1 MKDANIRFLGLCAMV
16 TLVRIN
22 GCLTIFFV
30 NEITNSGPDE
40 ILEHLVTVVDA
51 CKDSDV
57 SVAKKALDL
66 LFLMTEESNVR
77 EVVAE
82 LLVMLTTS
90 HDSIKEEIVVK
101 IAIIAESY
109 TDDMAWYVDTLV
121 QVVLSAGSF
130 VSEDVWFRVVQVVTN
145 HPEVQE
151 YASAKLFAAV
161 QGKFA
166 HQTTVTL
173 AGYILGEFGV
183 SICQQP
189 ESSGYEQFSAL
200 HQHFMKVD
208 TRVQA
213 MLLTCYAK
221 LMNLYPDTKPAIEEV
236 FDKFSTSA
244 ILEIQQRAC
253 EYRRLA
259 ELGAD
264 VMETVLNQMPA
275 FAEDKRNILLSRIEK
290 SEKQTTDRA
299 WQLPA
304 EVSEE
309 EESPVT
315 STANV
320 LSPSSKNKVGDLLSL
335 EEEIAEEDV
344 PFSPGVSRTTT
355 RLTAAEIA
363 DAKKRHVTFSRAGQ
377 GMPPLYIQIRVTA
390 FLF

>member
-1 MKDANIRFLGLCAMV
+1 M
-16 TLVRIN
+16 
-22 GCLTIFFV
+22 
-30 NEITNSGPDE
+30 
-40 ILEHLVTVVDA
+40 
-51 CKDSDV
+51 
-57 SVAKKALDL
+57 AKKALDL
-66 LFLMTEESNVR
+66 LFLMTQESNVK

-90 HDSIKEEIVVK
+90 HDSVKEEIVVK

-121 QVVLSAGSF
+121 QVVLSAGNF
-130 VSEDVWFRVVQVVTN
+130 VSDDVWFRVVQVVTN

-166 HQTTVTL
+166 HQTTITL

-200 HQHFMKVD
+200 HQHFLKVD
-208 TRVQA
+208 SNVQA

-244 ILEIQQRAC
+244 IVEIQQRAC

-275 FAEDKRNILLSRIEK
+275 YADDKRSILLARIEK
-290 SEKQTTDRA
+290 GEKQTSDRS
-299 WQLPA
+299 WQLPV
-304 EVSEE
+304 EQSFEE
-309 EESPVT
+309 DSPAVT
-315 STANV
+315 SSNMLT
-320 LSPSSKNKVGDLLSL
+320 PSSRNKVEDLLSL
-335 EEEIAEEDV
+335 DDDV
-344 PFSPGVSRTTT
+344 PDESLPFSPGVSRNTT
-355 RLTAAEIA
+355 RLTAAETA
-363 DAKKRHVTFSRAGQ
+363 DAKKRYVAFSRAAQ
-377 GMPPLYIQIRVTA
+377 GTA
-390 FLF
+390 RSLVNCIEVRFLG

>member
-1 MKDANIRFLGLCAMV
+1 M
-16 TLVRIN
+16 
-22 GCLTIFFV
+22 
-30 NEITNSGPDE
+30 
-40 ILEHLVTVVDA
+40 
-51 CKDSDV
+51 

-66 LFLMTEESNVR
+66 LFLMTQESNVK

-90 HDSIKEEIVVK
+90 HDSVKEEIVVK

-121 QVVLSAGSF
+121 QVVLSAGNF
-130 VSEDVWFRVVQVVTN
+130 VSDDVWFRVVQVVTD
-145 HPEVQE
+145 HPDVQE

-208 TRVQA
+208 THVQA

-236 FDKFSTSA
+236 FDKYSTSA
-244 ILEIQQRAC
+244 VLEIQQRAC

-275 FAEDKRNILLSRIEK
+275 YAEDKRSILLSRIEK
-290 SEKQTTDRA
+290 GEKQTSDRS
-299 WQLPA
+299 WQLP
-304 EVSEE
+304 SEE
-309 EESPVT
+309 ETAVT
-315 STANV
+315 
-320 LSPSSKNKVGDLLSL
+320 PSSTVLTPSSRSKVGDLLSL
-335 EEEIAEEDV
+335 DDEDGVAEENL

-355 RLTAAEIA
+355 RLTATEVT
-363 DAKKRHVTFSRAGQ
+363 DAKKRYVAFSRAGQ
-377 GMPPLYIQIRVTA
+377 GISKHRANIFR
-390 FLF
+390 